1 MSKRTKQ
8 DYTTEFRNRAVSMVI
23 SSEKTTAQ
31 IAKDL
36 GMNVTTLYSWV
47 SAAKLSDSKVDEP
60 NSEQLFDELK
70 RLKKELAEVKEQRDI
85 LKKATAY
92 FAKESL

>member
-1 MSKRTKQ
+1 MTKRIKTE
-8 DYTTEFRNRAVSMVI
+8 YNTEFKERAVSMVI
-23 SSEKTTAQ
+23 SSDKSTAQ

-36 GMNVTTLYSWV
+36 GVKESTLYTWV
-47 SAAKLSDSKVDEP
+47 NKAKSADVQ
-60 NSEQLFDELK
+60 NVGQTNEQMFDELK